1 MKIIASDY
9 DGTLNHGGI
18 DDKKREAIERWRAAG
33 NLFGLVSGRG
43 AGSLLELA
51 QCDGIA
57 YDFLLA
63 CNGAAICT
71 PDGKILKE
79 CRCDGKLAKP
89 LLSLMIAL
97 GATECYV
104 ESEFVF
110 GVFEPLESDHPAHFS
125 LETMPEIP
133 YFVQVSTVLPCDDD
147 AARITAAIRERFGD
161 ELNPLQNGRCID
173 VVHKSV
179 DKAQGIY
186 GLLELYGAKYEDVI
200 AVGDNIN
207 DTAMIAEFRSYA
219 MENAVP
225 SIKALADAETPGIV
239 ELIERELASL
249 L

>member
-18 DDKKREAIERWRAAG
+18 DDAKRAAIAAWRAKG

-43 AGSLLELA
+43 VESLAELSE
-51 QCDGIA
+51 QDGIS

-71 PDGKILKE
+71 PEGKILRD
-79 CRCDGKLAKP
+79 CRCDGHLAKP
-89 LLSLMIAL
+89 LLSQMVSL

-104 ESEFVF
+104 ESTFVF
-110 GVFEPLESDHPAHFS
+110 GVFEPLESDHPKHFS
-125 LETMPEIP
+125 LKTMPDIP
-133 YFVQVSTVLPCDDD
+133 YFLQISTILPTNDD

-161 ELNPLQNGRCID
+161 DLNPLQNGRCID
-173 VVHKSV
+173 IVHKTMN
-179 DKAQGIY
+179 KAQGIY
-186 GLLELYGAKYEDVI
+186 GLLDIFGAKYEDVI

-207 DTAMIAEFRSYA
+207 DTDMIAEFRSYA

-225 SIKALADAETPGIV
+225 SIKALADAETPSITA
-239 ELIERELASL
+239 LIERELNA
-249 L
+249 

>member
-18 DDKKREAIERWRAAG
+18 DDAKRAAIAAWRAKG

-43 AGSLLELA
+43 VESLAELSE
-51 QCDGIA
+51 QDGIS

-71 PDGKILKE
+71 PEGKILRD
-79 CRCDGKLAKP
+79 CRCDGRLAKP
-89 LLSLMIAL
+89 LLAQMVSL

-104 ESEFVF
+104 ESTFVF
-110 GVFEPLESDHPAHFS
+110 GVFEPLESDHPKHFS
-125 LETMPEIP
+125 LKTMPDIP
-133 YFVQVSTVLPCDDD
+133 YFLQISTILPTNDD

-173 VVHKSV
+173 IVHKTMN
-179 DKAQGIY
+179 KAQGIY
-186 GLLELYGAKYEDVI
+186 GLLDIFGAKYEDVI

-207 DTAMIAEFRSYA
+207 DTDMIAEFRSYA

-225 SIKALADAETPGIV
+225 SIKALADAEPPSITA
-239 ELIERELASL
+239 LIERELNA
-249 L
+249 